1 MINVYR
7 IFSFDFPYTWENK
20 YDFNPIYYTI
30 GQVYAGSPMLVD
42 GFTSIYGLYAH
53 FLSPI
58 FRIIGLDIS
67 NFTAVMS
74 LLIVLTFALT
84 LVAMLRMVKSKL
96 FVMLGFSS
104 VLFICLLIGRVAAP
118 FDAYFALYPV
128 RHLLPATTICLASFY
143 LKNRSKTL
151 YFTTFA
157 LLGFGIL
164 WNPEFGLVCL
174 FAWTAMLCYT
184 EFAASGWK
192 PIALVCLRHVG
203 LAAASAGLCIAVFS
217 LLIYL
222 QHDSWLQLM
231 GLFTSII
238 HFGSL
243 GLLLLP
249 MTLLHPW
256 NFIVLIY
263 LIGLIYAVQSLFNK
277 SHLNAKSAFIFL
289 LSVMGIGLFAYFQGR
304 SHNWNLATVS
314 GNAIILLVMF
324 ADSLIQKVSIKNSP
338 LSFHLAIIAIITILG
353 FSCID
358 LFLHQDR
365 WKALHEQR
373 EEKKANINE
382 QKQVEANITFIRGA
396 LPKTTERI
404 YVHTSNKYQ
413 ALYFAPTKKR
423 SAFQPSIIDILTYE
437 NCTRLKDKI
446 LTDSSDVF
454 FEPIKFYYPYVQGV
468 NAAVCATYSVD
479 TANGQMSYMK
489 KRRYRTP
496 EQPVLEENHNPQV
509 LVYEKFGDDTASLN
523 RRIRCAV
530 EGKEPL
536 AWGDQ
541 LSMEVIFFAGQ
552 QAYPAGTL
560 FSNYDDSVGVWLLSN
575 GNPEKYLFQWGKE
588 WGIVLDVA
596 PNKWCYLAVQLDKT
610 LMSIFVN
617 GSLRYRYIIPAPV
630 TSTDRRFHIASDGQ
644 KNQHFTG
651 AISEVL
657 VKKNLS
663 SPQEIQ
669 ARQRKI
675 QELLAD

>member
-1 MINVYR
+1 V
-7 IFSFDFPYTWENK
+7 
-20 YDFNPIYYTI
+20 
-30 GQVYAGSPMLVD
+30 
-42 GFTSIYGLYAH
+42 
-53 FLSPI
+53 
-58 FRIIGLDIS
+58 
-67 NFTAVMS
+67 AV
-74 LLIVLTFALT
+74 
-84 LVAMLRMVKSKL
+84 
-96 FVMLGFSS
+96 
-104 VLFICLLIGRVAAP
+104 P

-128 RHLLPATTICLASFY
+128 RHLLPAITICLASFY
-143 LKNRSKTL
+143 IKNRNKTL

-157 LLGFGIL
+157 LLGFSIL

-184 EFAASGWK
+184 EFAASNWK
-192 PIALVCLRHVG
+192 SIVLACLRHVG
-203 LAAASAGLCIAVFS
+203 LAVASAVLCVAVFF

-222 QHDSWLQLM
+222 QYGSLPQLM
-231 GLFTSII
+231 GLFASMA
-238 HFGSL
+238 HFGSENL
-243 GLLLLP
+243 GLMLIP

-263 LIGLIYAVQSLFNK
+263 LIGLIYAVQALFNK

-338 LSFHLAIIAIITILG
+338 LSFRLAVIAIITVLG
-353 FSCID
+353 FSCVD
-358 LFLHQDR
+358 LFLHQDK
-365 WKALHEQR
+365 WEALHEQR

-382 QKQVEANITFIRGA
+382 QKQVEANIAFIQGV

-404 YVHTSNKYQ
+404 YIHTSNKYQ
-413 ALYFAPTKKR
+413 ALYFTPTQKR
-423 SAFQPSIIDILTYE
+423 TASQPSIIGIFTYE
-437 NCTRLKDKI
+437 GFTRLKDKI

-454 FEPIKFYYPYVQGV
+454 LEPTKFYYSYVQGV
-468 NAAVCATYSVD
+468 NAATCATYSVD
-479 TANGQMSYMK
+479 TTNGQMFYMK

-523 RRIRCAV
+523 RRIRYAID
-530 EGKEPL
+530 GKEPL

-541 LSMEVIFFAGQ
+541 LSMEIIFFAGQ
-552 QAYPAGTL
+552 QTYSAGTL
-560 FSNYDDSVGVWLLSN
+560 FSNYNDSVGVWLLNN
-575 GNPEKYLFQWGKE
+575 GSPGKYLFKWGKE
-588 WGIVLDVA
+588 WGIGLDVA
-596 PNKWCYLAVQLDKT
+596 PNEWCYLAVQLDKT
-610 LMSIFVN
+610 LMSVFVN
-617 GSLRYRYIIPAPV
+617 GNLRYSFAIPAPV
-630 TSTDRRFHIASDGQ
+630 ISTAHRFHIASDGQ
-644 KNQHFTG
+644 KNLHFTG

-663 SPQEIQ
+663 PPQEIQ